1 MKKYTKARSRFA
13 LVERDHVS
21 FNGEHFSDGKFVPP
35 LKWLLLGCICCKST
49 KSMSNRVLYFLNS
62 KNFKLNQHELQKN
75 SKYIFI
81 YYWPKKAERVQQLS
95 TAMAML
101 WDINEM
107 TWGAPNQ
114 SKILSMWYIAF
125 LDKFSSF
132 WCNSGTET
140 SGNPFLNLVLHHYF
154 ILIGSF
160 DFWNVREKSFIW
172 QLWWDQQHN
181 LSWI

>member
-1 MKKYTKARSRFA
+1 MF
-13 LVERDHVS
+13 L
-21 FNGEHFSDGKFVPP
+21 
-35 LKWLLLGCICCKST
+35 
-49 KSMSNRVLYFLNS
+49 SMESIFQMENLYRHWNDSCLDAYVVNQRNLWAIVYSILSNS
-62 KNFKLNQHELQKN
+62 KIFKLNQHELQKN